1 MRPVLNHPWKLSV
14 EKAEELQKSLSRQVS
29 LQCPFKDPEAVK
41 TVAALDVHYDE
52 KGDAATAAAAV
63 FELPS
68 LKLLEKAVAREKAV
82 FPYVPGLLS
91 FREIPPL
98 LKALEK
104 LKTAPDV
111 LLVDGQ
117 GLAHPRRFGLACHVG
132 LLMDRPSIGCAKTW
146 LFGEHD
152 EPPPG
157 LPGAYTFLRNGDEM
171 VGAALRTRPFVQ
183 PLYVS
188 PGHKMGVLTA
198 VDLVMACVKDNRVP
212 EPLRAA
218 DRLTRAPASPRA
230 AKKSAPRKKR
240 AK

>member
-1 MRPVLNHPWKLSV
+1 MSV
-14 EKAEELQKSLSRQVS
+14 PEAEELQKSLARQVS
-29 LQCPFKDPEAVK
+29 LQCPFKGPEAVK
-41 TVAALDVHYDE
+41 TVAALDVNYDE
-52 KGDAATAAAAV
+52 KGDNATAAAAV

-68 LKLLEKAVAREKAV
+68 LTLLEKAVAREKAL

-91 FREIPPL
+91 FREIPPM

-104 LKTAPDV
+104 LKTSPDV

-117 GLAHPRRFGLACHVG
+117 GLAHPRHFGLACHLG
-132 LLMDRPSIGCAKTW
+132 LILDRPSIGCAKTW
-146 LFGEHD
+146 LFGDHD

-171 VGAALRTRPFVQ
+171 VGVALRARPYVQ

-198 VDLVMACVKDNRVP
+198 VDVVMACVKDNRVP
-212 EPLRAA
+212 EPLREA
-218 DRLTRAPASPRA
+218 DRLTRAPVAPRVPR
-230 AKKSAPRKKR
+230 KSAPRKKR